1 MTPDPFDLI
10 SVTLPDETA
19 LDWMANAAC
28 ATTNPD
34 AWFPES
40 GESPRPA
47 IRICTSCEV
56 RTQCLQYALDNG
68 EYWGTWGG
76 LTARELRKLR
86 HELGDAA

>member
-1 MTPDPFDLI
+1 MTADMFDLI
-10 SVTLPDETA
+10 AVTLTDETA
-19 LDWMANAAC
+19 LDWMADAAC

-40 GESPRPA
+40 GESPRPT

-56 RTQCLQYALDNG
+56 RTQCLQYAIDNG

-86 HELGDAA
+86 HQLGDAA